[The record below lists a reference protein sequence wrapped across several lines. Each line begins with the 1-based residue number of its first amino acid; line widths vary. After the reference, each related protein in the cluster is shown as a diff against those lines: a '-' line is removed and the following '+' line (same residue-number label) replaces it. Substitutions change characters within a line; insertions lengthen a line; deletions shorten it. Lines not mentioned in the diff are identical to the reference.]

1 MHEMSI
7 VQALIEQVGSE
18 VEKSGQR
25 GRVVGLDLVV
35 GRLSGVHA
43 DSVRFAFEL
52 LAPGTMLDGAALH
65 IAEPLATSHC
75 QICGVDTPVEELVMR
90 CLACGSEQITITGGQ
105 DLLLQTIELE
115 DEETP

>member
-7 VQALIEQVGSE
+7 VQALIDQVVSE

-43 DSVRFAFEL
+43 DSLRFAFEL
-52 LAPGTMLDGAALH
+52 LAPGTLLDGAALR
-65 IAEPLATSHC
+65 IDEPLATSHC
-75 QICGVDTPVEELVMR
+75 QVCGADTPVEELAMR

-105 DLLLQTIELE
+105 DLLRQSIELE
-115 DEETP
+115 DEEC